1 MLDKLLSYVSRV
13 NLRSIHLCHR
23 CLFRSRFRAAARQR
37 MMTKS
42 KRQSS
47 NQIDFTHRPKY
58 QSRNSRRLKTRSK
71 NRQDK
76 RARLETKKTKAMA
89 WATARSHLEQ
99 TTIDRRPPTA
109 PTGHQS
115 MSFAGK
121 DDSKPGWKSR
131 SKKQRTSKRTNRLRN
146 FLLKNVIA
154 RVAIN

>member
-13 NLRSIHLCHR
+13 NLRPIHLCHR
-23 CLFRSRFRAAARQR
+23 CLFWSRFRAAARQR

-58 QSRNSRRLKTRSK
+58 QSSSSRRQNTRSK
-71 NRQDK
+71 NSQDK
-76 RARLETKKTKAMA
+76 RVRHRTKKTKTMA

-109 PTGHQS
+109 LTSYKS

-131 SKKQRTSKRTNRLRN
+131 SKRRRRRKSRSHLRN
-146 FLLKNVIA
+146 F
-154 RVAIN
+154 